1 MDYFDENGAMTS
13 DEHSENTLNVEMI
26 NVDVDDA
33 DIRLRLAYKLL
44 LNAATLNDVT
54 DESQNTSRSAGKKTR
69 GQ

>member
-1 MDYFDENGAMTS
+1 MPS
-13 DEHSENTLNVEMI
+13 DEHSENTLDVEMI